1 VMPYTPGYR
10 WDHSSGYGAA
20 LGALEAL
27 GTEKGYT
34 LVHTE
39 LAGVNAFF
47 VRSDLAGELPSG
59 DAVPRRSANHAL
71 MGLGHPPPRRPPDWQ

>member
-1 VMPYTPGYR
+1 MGSQQR
-10 WDHSSGYGAA
+10 LR

-27 GTEKGYT
+27 GADKGYS

-39 LAGVNAFF
+39 SAGVNAFF
-47 VRSDLAGELPSG
+47 VRAELAGLLPSG

-71 MGLGHPPPRRPPDWQ
+71 MGLGHPAPRHEPGFEARPPR